1 MKTPTLIALSP
12 LVAAVLT
19 ACATSAASPDG
30 ATPAAPTVL
39 APAPAVTAA
48 GAHPSATP
56 PGTPSARPAAAP
68 ATPPAAPGALRPLA
82 EVAKDARASPG
93 FIPLWQK
100 DEKVWLEISPDQLG
114 RDFFLAHSLAGG
126 LGEGFQYPGLMGG
139 DFVVYFHRVGNQIQL
154 LARNQKLRAPAGT
167 PLAQALK
174 ESVSDSL
181 LASAPVVSAPHPERK
196 SFLVEANALLMGD
209 IPGAQTRLE
218 AAFRLPY
225 SLDRA
230 NSSIERVAASAE
242 FSSIKVRA
250 HYAVPKLPTPPA
262 SPMPGATMPS
272 PPRLIEDARSLFL
285 EHVYTLAPLPA
296 EPMKPRLADQ
306 RVGHFTD
313 AFLDLANDAGGD
325 ARTHFVTRWR
335 LEKQE
340 PAAAVSEPKAP
351 ITVWLDKNIPEKWRE
366 PVRAG
371 VLEWNKAFERAGFKD
386 AVVVKQQ
393 PAEADWLTVEGTR
406 FLAVRWFAL
415 AGPGATAVGP
425 SQSDPRTGEILR
437 GAAIIPE
444 NWVRIGRSAVSESLP
459 RPAPAS
465 THSHGGVDETC
476 AYATDALEHAGFALD
491 LLIARGAV
499 APDSPEAERYIADS
513 LKDVAM
519 HEVGHALGLRH
530 NFKGSTGVTAEQLRD
545 AAWTRVNG
553 ISHSVMDY
561 NAPNLPLDQEP
572 AADFN
577 MTTLGA
583 YDYWAIEY
591 AYRELPAATEADELR
606 RIAARSETDPRL
618 AYATDEDLSPA
629 MGGGID
635 PAVNQFDLGADPL
648 AYAQRR
654 FALSRELWNRT
665 QSRVLKPGESYA
677 IYRRNL
683 QRGLAQIGA
692 VAPMMAKYVGG
703 VETSRHLAGNPQP
716 LLTPVPAAKQRQAL
730 DLLAKELFAANSFR
744 FDPAFMSRLGTDQL
758 DRRLDGAA
766 SAVDYSLPQS
776 VVGIQR
782 AVLDQLMSEATAQR
796 LADAE
801 SKLSHR
807 RDALSLG
814 EVHDKL
820 AASIWSELASG
831 QDIDSLRRNLQREHL
846 KRVTGTLLR
855 AASGAAAD
863 VRAIARET
871 AISLEARLA
880 AAAARKSSALSRT
893 ARAHVNESLA
903 TVREAL
909 KAPLVRAG

>member
-12 LVAAVLT
+12 LVAALLS
-19 ACATSAASPDG
+19 ACAIASPG
-30 ATPAAPTVL
+30 RAGAPVVSSPTATPAVTGE
-39 APAPAVTAA
+39 APAAAVPRPTPA
-48 GAHPSATP
+48 PTP
-56 PGTPSARPAAAP
+56 PG
-68 ATPPAAPGALRPLA
+68 GLRPFA
-82 EVAKDARASPG
+82 EVAKDAKENKGYVS
-93 FIPLWQK
+93 LWQK
-100 DEKVWLEISPDQLG
+100 DDKVWLELAPEQLD
-114 RDFFLAHSLAGG
+114 RDFLLAHSLAAG

-139 DFVVYFHRVGNQIQL
+139 DFVVYFRRTGNQLQL
-154 LARNQKLRAPAGT
+154 LARNQKLRASAGT
-167 PLAQALK
+167 PLAQALR

-181 LASAPVVSAPHPERK
+181 LASAPVASAPHPDRK
-196 SFLVEANALLMGD
+196 TFLVEANTLLLGD

-225 SLDRA
+225 GLDRA
-230 NSSIERVAASAE
+230 NSSIERAVAKEGFTS
-242 FSSIKVRA
+242 FRVRA
-250 HYAVPKLPTPPA
+250 HYAVAKLPVPPA
-262 SPMPGATMPS
+262 TPTPGATLPN
-272 PPRLIEDARSLFL
+272 PPKLLEDPRSLFL
-285 EHVYTLAPLPA
+285 EHAYTLAPLPV
-296 EPMKPRLADQ
+296 EPMRPRLADQ

-335 LEKQE
+335 LEKKD
-340 PAAAVSEPKAP
+340 PAAAVSEPKQP
-351 ITVWLDKNIPEKWRE
+351 IPVWLDKNIPEKWRE
-366 PVRAG
+366 PIRAG
-371 VLEWNKAFERAGFKD
+371 VLAWNQAFERAGFKD
-386 AVVVKQQ
+386 AIEVWQQ
-393 PAEADWLTVEGTR
+393 PDDADWSTLEGNR
-406 FLAVRWFAL
+406 FIAVRWFAL

-444 NWVRIGRSAVSESLP
+444 NWVRISRTAVSESLP
-459 RPAPAS
+459 RPPAPSGLSSAAR
-465 THSHGGVDETC
+465 GGYDETC
-476 AYATDALEHAGFALD
+476 SYASDGLEHAAFGLD

-530 NFKGSTGVTAEQLRD
+530 NFKASTGVSAEQLRD
-545 AAWTRVNG
+545 ARWTRVHG
-553 ISHSVMDY
+553 ISNSVMDY
-561 NAPNLPLDQEP
+561 NAPNIPLDKEP

-591 AYRELPAATEADELR
+591 AYREFPAEQEAEELK
-606 RIAARSETDPRL
+606 RIAARSETDPSL
-618 AYATDEDLSPA
+618 AYATDEDLIPA
-629 MGGGID
+629 LGGGID

-654 FALSRELWNRT
+654 FTLSRELWNRT

-677 IYRRNL
+677 VYRRNL

-703 VETSRHLAGNPQP
+703 VETSRHLAGNPRP
-716 LLTPVPAAKQRQAL
+716 LLTPVPAARQRQAL
-730 DLLAKELFAANSFR
+730 ELLARELFAANSFR

-758 DRRLDGAA
+758 DRRLDGA
-766 SAVDYSLPQS
+766 SPAVDYSLPQS
-776 VVGIQR
+776 VIGIQR
-782 AVLDQLMSEATAQR
+782 GVLDSLMSEATAQR

-801 SKLSHR
+801 AKISDR
-807 RDALSLG
+807 RQALSLG

-831 QDIDSLRRNLQREHL
+831 QDIDPLRRNLQREHL
-846 KRVTGTLLR
+846 KRITALLLR
-855 AASGAAAD
+855 PSSGAAAD

-871 AISLEARLA
+871 AMGLEARLA
-880 AAAARKSSALSRT
+880 VAAERKDGRLSRT
-893 ARAHVNESLA
+893 SRAHLNESLA

-909 KAPLVRAG
+909 KAPLLRAG